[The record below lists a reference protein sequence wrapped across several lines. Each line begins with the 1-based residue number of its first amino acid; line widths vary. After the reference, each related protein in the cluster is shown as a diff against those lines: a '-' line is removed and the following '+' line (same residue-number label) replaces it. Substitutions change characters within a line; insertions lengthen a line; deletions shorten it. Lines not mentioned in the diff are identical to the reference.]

1 VVHPERVPA
10 GREDLV
16 AVDLYFVRHA
26 KAVSR
31 ATWDRD
37 DPERPLAER
46 GLEEAARMADFIAKL
61 GIALDAIVSS
71 PFARAYET
79 ADIMAQHLDMRDRL
93 IRDERAIP
101 GFDLEELSD
110 ILEDYPD
117 ARALMF
123 VGHEPDFS
131 NIVAGLVGGRV
142 VFKKGGM
149 AYVECPQSSLKNA
162 TLVWLVQPSVLGV

>member
-1 VVHPERVPA
+1 VVHPERVA
-10 GREDLV
+10 ARREDLV
-16 AVDLYFVRHA
+16 AVDLYFFRHA

-31 ATWDRD
+31 TAWDRD
-37 DPERPLAER
+37 DSERPLAEQGR
-46 GLEEAARMADFIAKL
+46 EEAARMAGFVAKL
-61 GIALDAIVSS
+61 GLAIDAIVSS
-71 PFARAYET
+71 PYARAYASAE
-79 ADIMAQHLDMRDRL
+79 IMAQHLNMHERL
-93 IRDERAIP
+93 ISDERVIP

-110 ILEDYPD
+110 ILSDYPD

-131 NIVAGLVGGRV
+131 NIVARLVGGRV

-149 AYVECPQSSLKNA
+149 AYVECPESSLKRA